1 MSPPIGQSNGWTP
14 TRVGW
19 LVALLAL
26 AVLAAL
32 PTWQNVFDLATRS
45 AEYSHMLLVVPVVFM
60 LLWQRRDRL
69 AVVPLAATATG
80 AGVALLGV
88 AMDFVGFA
96 TQVDLVKDAGMV
108 VMLLGAIVTVTGW
121 AWAIKAAP
129 ALAALAFLIPLPG
142 RVRQRI
148 ALPLQEVS
156 ATITEHLM
164 DFIGVP
170 IARLGNVLQINGV
183 DVAVAEACNG
193 MRMVVALALV
203 AYAFAFSMPL
213 RPWARVVI
221 LASSPLVAVFANVLR
236 LGPTVL
242 FYGYSDRETAD
253 FAHDVSGWLVLL
265 VALGVLWG
273 SVALARWL
281 ELPIE
286 PKPHNARYSGS
297 GATKEDRRQNG

>member
-1 MSPPIGQSNGWTP
+1 MSDTKNIPGSGWTA
-14 TRVGW
+14 TRVAW
-19 LVALLAL
+19 LVALLSL
-26 AVLAAL
+26 AVIAAL

-45 AEYSHMLLVVPVVFM
+45 AEYSHMMLVVPVALL
-60 LLWQRRDRL
+60 LLWQRRERL
-69 AVVPLAATATG
+69 AGVPLAATATG
-80 AGVALLGV
+80 ALVALLGV

-96 TQVDLVKDAGMV
+96 TQVDIVKDTGMV

-121 AWAIKAAP
+121 AWVVRAAP
-129 ALAALAFLIPLPG
+129 ALAALAFLIPVPG

-148 ALPLQEVS
+148 ALPLQEAS
-156 ATITEHLM
+156 ATITEHIM
-164 DFIGVP
+164 DFFGVP

-193 MRMVVALALV
+193 MRMVVALGLV

-221 LASSPLVAVFANVLR
+221 LASSPLVALLANVLR
-236 LGPTVL
+236 LGPNVL
-242 FYGYSDRETAD
+242 FYGYASEETAK

-286 PKPHNARYSGS
+286 PARPNAR
-297 GATKEDRRQNG
+297 